1 MTAAHNGTSQTADV
15 QFVADATTA
24 RVAELDLMEDGA
36 VADGTAAN
44 SVQAVVTDASGNP
57 VSGAAVAFT
66 ATNGAVLA
74 AATGTTGADGRVTVT
89 LTSTRAGASTVT
101 AAHNGTSQTADV
113 QFVADATT
121 ARVAEL
127 DLMEDGAVAD
137 GTAANSV
144 QAVVTDAYDNPV
156 SGAAVAFTPP
166 PMVQPL
172 RPPPP
177 PGRTAP

>member
-1 MTAAHNGTSQTADV
+1 GHQ
-15 QFVADATTA
+15 
-24 RVAELDLMEDGA
+24 RR
-36 VADGTAAN
+36 
-44 SVQAVVTDASGNP
+44 
-57 VSGAAVAFT
+57 
-66 ATNGAVLA
+66 VLA

-144 QAVVTDAYDNPV
+144 QAVVTDASATRYPC
-156 SGAAVAFTPP
+156 AVAFTATNGA
-166 PMVQPL
+166 VL
-172 RPPPP
+172 AAATGTTGAD
-177 PGRTAP
+177 GRVTVTLTSTRAGPAP